1 MDKNKCKKVLPVGS
15 AGIKDDSVNTVKN
28 GPLFFYRLLEYT
40 LLDVLVDE
48 HGLSNASDFLYKA
61 GHKAGLTLAK
71 EFLDFKLDFNDFFI
85 QLSKLLQ
92 DNQLG
97 LLGVE
102 EFNLENSTFIFTISE
117 DLEYNDCSKES
128 NAIICRYDEGLIA
141 GVMKAYTGENII
153 VNEVDCWARGSGC
166 WRFRGAPAKSQKEKH
181 SI

>member
-1 MDKNKCKKVLPVGS
+1 MDENKCKKVLPEGS
-15 AGIKDDSVNTVKN
+15 AERKEDNVNTVKN
-28 GPLFFYRLLEYT
+28 SPLFFYKLLEYT

-48 HGLSNASDFLYKA
+48 HGIANASDFLYKA

-71 EFLDFKLDFNDFFI
+71 EFLDFQLDFNDFFI
-85 QLSKLLQ
+85 QLSKLLK

-97 LLGVE
+97 FLSVE

-117 DLEYNDCSKES
+117 DLEYNGCSKHS
-128 NAIICRYDEGLIA
+128 NDIICCYDEGLIA
-141 GVMKAYTGENII
+141 GIMEAYTGENIV

-166 WRFRGAPAKSQKEKH
+166 CRFRGAPVARKKEKH